1 MSRRVPGQRHDCDL
15 QPRSEVT
22 DSLVP
27 PQVAQASSSVMASQ
41 VRPGSTQ
48 PIFLQG
54 PQQSVQLIGRRPAYS
69 IRARGLEPQTEAGCM
84 AAISSC
90 DPEAQK
96 TFGKR
101 GRPCMEEGQVPH
113 PENPCP
119 HRQRQNRLPA
129 QGHERHQ
136 QEPRDGVYRGPAG
149 EEFMQVGCGNCGES
163 GPKRS
168 GQGRSEQVHSRPRL
182 VRVPAP
188 IGIQAPM
195 GRWNSHRGTPSTHQS
210 TMSTLWLCE
219 RCESTHAGEIPLRG
233 MPT

>member
-1 MSRRVPGQRHDCDL
+1 
-15 QPRSEVT
+15 
-22 DSLVP
+22 
-27 PQVAQASSSVMASQ
+27 MASQ

-48 PIFLQG
+48 PAFPQGLQ
-54 PQQSVQLIGRRPAYS
+54 PSVQLIGRRPAYS

-149 EEFMQVGCGNCGES
+149 EESMQVGRGNCGES

-168 GQGRSEQVHSRPRL
+168 GQGRFRTSPFSTKAGSSSGANWNTSSNGPVELSSRYPLNTPVNDVHF
-182 VRVPAP
+182 VAV
-188 IGIQAPM
+188 
-195 GRWNSHRGTPSTHQS
+195 
-210 TMSTLWLCE
+210 
-219 RCESTHAGEIPLRG
+219 
-233 MPT
+233 